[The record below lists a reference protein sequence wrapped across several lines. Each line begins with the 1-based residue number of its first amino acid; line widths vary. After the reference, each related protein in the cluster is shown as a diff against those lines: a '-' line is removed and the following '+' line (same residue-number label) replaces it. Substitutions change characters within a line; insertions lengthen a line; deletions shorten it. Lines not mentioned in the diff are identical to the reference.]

1 VQSWFARAIQR
12 PIFEHPPYLPTRLN
26 QVIGV
31 FQVAASGMPGKIM
44 EGGAMSDTFG
54 YPRAERDNGL
64 ARMRSRERV
73 RLILTRVGVAVL
85 LIWFVSSWYVDAMA
99 VSGFLT
105 AFVGLWLSTYI
116 ESGFARTMSRLQA
129 DRVFGPD
136 VAKIEDVVLTLER
149 HASRTQQ
156 FSAAAVVIFV
166 LAGYLYSFGSGVFGQ
181 KLEFTLLS
189 VLTGALAGFRIGV
202 AIAYGRLGAAL
213 ERAGVQLSLIPG
225 HPDDAG
231 GTKPIGDFL
240 LFQGW
245 LLGLPMVWLTVW
257 LIIVS
262 SSSDLDYAP
271 WRLPFFALW
280 LLTAVFF
287 WLGTIVPINAFRGL
301 MLEERAQF
309 TKRFDAELDDRAG
322 AALAQRARA
331 REWSEFVTPTM
342 LWWKL

>member
-1 VQSWFARAIQR
+1 MPHAR
-12 PIFEHPPYLPTRLN
+12 N
-26 QVIGV
+26 
-31 FQVAASGMPGKIM
+31 S
-44 EGGAMSDTFG
+44 
-54 YPRAERDNGL
+54 
-64 ARMRSRERV
+64 
-73 RLILTRVGVAVL
+73 
-85 LIWFVSSWYVDAMA
+85 
-99 VSGFLT
+99 
-105 AFVGLWLSTYI
+105 
-116 ESGFARTMSRLQA
+116 
-129 DRVFGPD
+129 
-136 VAKIEDVVLTLER
+136 
-149 HASRTQQ
+149 

-257 LIIVS
+257 LIIVG

-331 REWSEFVTPTM
+331 REWSEFVTANDALVEAIKRRQQIAALPSLPLAAWSPTRSPSSSSTSTAARPPSPARPRTIAGPRTTKPRSSGH
-342 LWWKL
+342 WPRAEYDGISRSAD